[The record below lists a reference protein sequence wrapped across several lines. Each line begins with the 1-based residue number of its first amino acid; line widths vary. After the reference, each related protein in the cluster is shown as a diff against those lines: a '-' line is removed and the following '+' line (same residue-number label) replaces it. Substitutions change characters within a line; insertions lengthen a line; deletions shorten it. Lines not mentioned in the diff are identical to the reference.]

1 MGKYICGFGLSGG
14 FGGISEYFIG
24 YFPSLKDTED
34 FTYDEACELYE
45 SYVGLHGLRSV
56 EEIIE
61 EENVEEGEA
70 YDIFKEER
78 ESWLDYEVEEYSE
91 ERFNEIKDYS
101 YIDHT
106 NES

>member
-14 FGGISEYFIG
+14 FGGISNYFID
-24 YFPSLKDTED
+24 YFPSLEVAED
-34 FTYDEACELYE
+34 FTYGEACELYE

-61 EENVEEGEA
+61 EENVEEEEA

-78 ESWLDYEVEEYSE
+78 ESWLTYKVVEYSE
-91 ERFNEIKDYS
+91 EKFNEIKDYI
-101 YIDHT
+101 YIDNT
-106 NES
+106 NEN

>member
-14 FGGISEYFIG
+14 LGGISNYFID
-24 YFPSLKDTED
+24 YFPSLEVAED

-56 EEIIE
+56 QEIIKK
-61 EENVEEGEA
+61 ENVEEEEA

-78 ESWLDYEVEEYSE
+78 ESWLTYKVVEYSE
-91 ERFNEIKDYS
+91 EKFNEIKDYI
-101 YIDHT
+101 YIDNT
-106 NES
+106 NEN